1 MYWGVFLFLMDGD
14 KYISGLFLQEEE
26 ASPRSDIC
34 ANESEGESSD
44 GETSES
50 KHSVKNHTGKI

>member
-1 MYWGVFLFLMDGD
+1 MDGD